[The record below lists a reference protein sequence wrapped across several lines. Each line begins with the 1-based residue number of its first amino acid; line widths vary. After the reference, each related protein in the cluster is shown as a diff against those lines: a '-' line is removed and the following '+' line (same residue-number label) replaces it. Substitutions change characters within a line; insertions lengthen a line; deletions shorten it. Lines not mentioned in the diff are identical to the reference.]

1 MIGTH
6 RTVLERIDPPT
17 SSRAARTGSLCRS
30 RRGRKPGAR
39 RRGRWPPSG
48 PSLWRWLRR
57 RCWPPVRSRRSS
69 PTSRQWP
76 PITATTTRY
85 WSPAS
90 TSGTGRRCSTWWA
103 RWSSRRSART
113 GGCWTRSR
121 TRGPTRTRP
130 GSTSRSCTGGSRWTS
145 ASPRRTGSGPSATG
159 AGPGCWTGGA
169 SNNFTDRPAFCNG
182 GVIAENDP
190 VEQEKAVKLT
200 SLLANCVIFHT
211 TLDLMNVVRELQAEE
226 EAPAAA

>member
-1 MIGTH
+1 MFC
-6 RTVLERIDPPT
+6 RRVSAKLKNAKDELEEI
-17 SSRAARTGSLCRS
+17 
-30 RRGRKPGAR
+30 RK
-39 RRGRWPPSG
+39 
-48 PSLWRWLRR
+48 

-130 GSTSRSCTGGSRWTS
+130 GSTSRSCTRGSRWTP
-145 ASPRRTGSGPSATG
+145 AAPRRTGSWPSATG
-159 AGPGCWTGGA
+159 VGPGCWTGGA